1 MNDSETEVIYTLER
15 DIPTNELI
23 GRKVFRDL
31 TKWFPSIKL
40 ADDTPH
46 EKQYWGAYTIIIPK
60 LLDVSNL
67 SDDSIGVTSFS
78 DKGIHYL
85 VLSFKHQDPNTTD
98 LPVKSR
104 ALLQNILTQLKVE
117 NDS

>member
-1 MNDSETEVIYTLER
+1 MDDNVEIVYTLER
-15 DIPTNELI
+15 DLPTNELI
-23 GRKVFRDL
+23 GRKIFRDL

-60 LLDVSNL
+60 ALNVAGL
-67 SDDSIGVTSFS
+67 SDDSIGVSTFIN
-78 DKGIHYL
+78 KEVHYL
-85 VLSFKHQDPNTTD
+85 VLSFKPQDPNNTD

-104 ALLQNILTQLKVE
+104 TLLQNIITQLKG
-117 NDS
+117 